1 MSAKIATGKNK
12 TSEKNSMPPKS
23 AQKEYSRYWRK
34 NYSRHEATELAS
46 ALAAMRKV
54 AGHIGINVKPIYW
67 QGMSASPGNSIVLNP
82 ADVKG
87 IYPIPFQKIDLMVGK
102 VVREAFGCTEWSEW
116 VENQVKRHASLPAEE
131 MKDYLNSFISTV
143 EDLYI
148 AELVRPTVWSLYL
161 SKYWRSLVNIERDP
175 SLPPTAASLAGV
187 WREIMFFQT
196 MPDNLHFYYD
206 DLIKVLLGNFEKIIE
221 LKNLSTPTERR
232 ERRVKVYLEIWD
244 RICAII
250 GEWEKFAP
258 PPPDAVKIR
267 DEAGP
272 KSEKP
277 EESAEKKGKPEK
289 SEAKEEISEERET
302 KEENS
307 AQNDNVKEKP
317 AGLDEELAA
326 QVSFKLEEGE
336 SDLTQHMSVAIE
348 DPRVKAINTIFTRA
362 AAKCN
367 LSADQ
372 LQMERLKRIFQ
383 TQKTMVR
390 RARKKAVIRGV
401 DMGKID
407 ARRLYRVPLDGKIFK
422 RRDIQGSDYS
432 WNISIVAD
440 ASASM
445 AGKGTAHRPWAV
457 AEQTFVSLTEAAK
470 GFSNHLEVFGYQE
483 QSNQCNLIQLYRSGE
498 LYTITPAGK
507 TPTGQAIIAA
517 AMLMKKNDK
526 KKLIIHIT
534 DGAANC
540 GVNVVDSLEYCQR
553 NGIDLITIGCGC
565 NVQTQQ
571 FLLER
576 YPRGTVYLM
585 DDIRHLAEGLEILF
599 RDKLFKM

>member
-1 MSAKIATGKNK
+1 MV
-12 TSEKNSMPPKS
+12 PKGLP
-23 AQKEYSRYWRK
+23 KEYSRYWRK
-34 NYSRHEATELAS
+34 NYSRHEATELAA

-67 QGMSASPGNSIVLNP
+67 EGMSASPNNSIVLNP
-82 ADVKG
+82 ADVRG
-87 IYPIPFQKIDLMVGK
+87 TYPIPFQKIDLMVGQ
-102 VVREAFGCTEWSEW
+102 VVREAFGCIEWSDW
-116 VENQVKRHASLPAEE
+116 IKDQVQQKATLPSEE
-131 MKDYLNSFISTV
+131 LKAYLVHLISV
-143 EDLYI
+143 AEDLYI
-148 AELVRPTVWSLYL
+148 AEWVGPTVWNLYL
-161 SKYWRSLVNIERDP
+161 SKYWRSLVKMDRDP
-175 SLPPTAASLAGV
+175 SLPPTAASLASV

-196 MPDNLHFYYD
+196 SPNNLHYYYD
-206 DLIKVLLGNFEKIIE
+206 DLIKILLESFESIKE
-221 LKNLSTPTERR
+221 LKNFSTLAERR
-232 ERRVKVYLEIWD
+232 ERRVELYLKMWT
-244 RICAII
+244 RVCSAI

-258 PPPDAVKIR
+258 PPPDAIKLR

-272 KSEKP
+272 KSKKP
-277 EESAEKKGKPEK
+277 EESE
-289 SEAKEEISEERET
+289 ET
-302 KEENS
+302 KENPDQKES
-307 AQNDNVKEKP
+307 KKEKP
-317 AGLDEELAA
+317 AALDEELAA

-336 SDLTQHMSVAIE
+336 SDLTQHVSVAIE
-348 DPRVKAINTIFTRA
+348 DPRAKAMNTIFTRA
-362 AAKCN
+362 VAKCD
-367 LSADQ
+367 LSANQ
-372 LQMERLKRIFQ
+372 LQVDRLKRIFQ
-383 TQKTMVR
+383 TQKSMVK
-390 RARKKAVIRGV
+390 RARIKGVIRGV

-407 ARRLYRVPLDGKIFK
+407 ARRLYRVPLDGKIFR
-422 RRDIQGSDYS
+422 RRDILGSDYS

-445 AGKGTAHRPWAV
+445 AGKGTALRPWAV
-457 AEQTFVSLTEAAK
+457 AEKTFVALTEAAR
-470 GFSNHLEVFGYQE
+470 GFSHHLEVFGYQE
-483 QSNQCNLIQLYRSGE
+483 QSQQCNLIQLYRGGE

-540 GVNVVDSLEYCQR
+540 GVNVINALEYCQK

-599 RDKLFKM
+599 RDKLLKM